1 VIEII
6 NLQNKKMNLK
16 SLPVLIMA
24 MNMLVPVVHA
34 SDLSLGVGIGRPFG
48 IGGVNGAYT
57 LTDHIQ
63 VAAGIGNG
71 KLLFSGESNYSLG
84 INYYFGEIADKWR
97 KRIGVNYN
105 EYQETGIQVE
115 HRSSKGEV
123 IDSTSSESRFKGIEL
138 DLGMRRLIGGNRN
151 RSFEFGTTIPLI
163 KEKTEDEDLWGQDT
177 YTSEDDEINIHL
189 EFYLGYRHHF

>member
-1 VIEII
+1 
-6 NLQNKKMNLK
+6 
-16 SLPVLIMA
+16 
-24 MNMLVPVVHA
+24 MLVPVVHA

-57 LTDHIQ
+57 LTDHLQ

-84 INYYFGEIADKWR
+84 INYYFGEITDKWR

-105 EYQETGIQVE
+105 EYQESGIQVE
-115 HRSSKGEV
+115 HRSSKGE
-123 IDSTSSESRFKGIEL
+123 ITDSTSSESRFKGIEL
-138 DLGMRRLIGGNRN
+138 DLGMRRLMGGKRN

-163 KEKTEDEDLWGQDT
+163 KEKTEDDELSLLSKIAHEFVEIQFAVDGI
-177 YTSEDDEINIHL
+177 SENERINIVTDKLKEMQSH
-189 EFYLGYRHHF
+189 YNSSK

>member
-1 VIEII
+1 MIEII

-24 MNMLVPVVHA
+24 TNMLVPVVHA

-57 LTDHIQ
+57 LTDHLQ
-63 VAAGIGNG
+63 VAVGIGNG

-105 EYQETGIQVE
+105 EYQESGIQVE

-123 IDSTSSESRFKGIEL
+123 IESTSSESRFKGIEL
-138 DLGMRRLIGGNRN
+138 DLGMRRLMGRKRN

-163 KEKTEDEDLWGQDT
+163 KEKTEDDELWGEDT
-177 YTSEDDEINIHL
+177 YRSEDDGINIHL

>member
-1 VIEII
+1 
-6 NLQNKKMNLK
+6 MNLK
-16 SLPVLIMA
+16 PVPLLILMA
-24 MNMLVPVVHA
+24 ANVLAPTAHA

-48 IGGVNGAYT
+48 IGGVNGAYSI
-57 LTDHIQ
+57 TDHIQ

-84 INYYFGEIADKWR
+84 VNYYFGEVDDKWR
-97 KRIGVNYN
+97 KRMGVNYN
-105 EYQETGIQVE
+105 EYQESGIQVE

-123 IDSTSSESRFKGIEL
+123 TESTSSESRFKGIEL
-138 DLGMRRLIGGNRN
+138 DLGMMRLIAGNRN

-163 KEKTEDEDLWGQDT
+163 KEKTEDDNLWGQDT

-189 EFYLGYRHHF
+189 EFYLGYRYHFD